1 MNSAAFREQVRRRFS
16 RHAASYNQLAQLQQ
30 AIAWRLARRIRQLP
44 LPPGPCAD
52 LGAGTGLVGQALGIQ
67 GTPGLASSDLMQLDL
82 LQLNLLQLDLCA
94 ELLAR
99 NPLPRQLRWDL
110 GAGLPAE
117 LQGAALLAS
126 SFALQWLPEPAV
138 QLGHWCTALA
148 PGGWLALA
156 VPTAASF
163 PEWHQAAVAAGV
175 PCTALPLPDS
185 EPLITTAARHLHL
198 RHQQRLHFRRPY
210 GDGRRFLRQLS
221 RLGAGA
227 SPSRPLSPSQLRGL
241 LAAWPSDGVV
251 SWEVLILVGQRGP
264 CQPGARQP

>member
-1 MNSAAFREQVRRRFS
+1 MNSAAFREQMRRRFS

-67 GTPGLASSDLMQLDL
+67 GTPGLAAPD
-82 LQLNLLQLDLCA
+82 LLQLDLCA

-99 NPLPRQLRWDL
+99 NPLPRQMRWDL
-110 GAGLPAE
+110 GTGLPAD

-148 PGGWLALA
+148 SGGWLALA

-163 PEWHQAAVAAGV
+163 PEWHQAAAAAGV

-185 EPLITTAARHLHL
+185 QGLINTAARHLHL
-198 RHQQRLHFRRPY
+198 RHQQRLCFRRPY

-251 SWEVLILVGQRGP
+251 SWEVLILVGQRGQ
-264 CQPGARQP
+264 CQSEARQP

>member
-1 MNSAAFREQVRRRFS
+1 MSNSALNSAESAFSQQVRRHFS
-16 RHAASYNQLAQLQQ
+16 RRAGHYHLQARMQ
-30 AIAWRLARRIRQLP
+30 RAIAWRLAHHIGRLP

-52 LGAGTGLVGQALGIQ
+52 LGAGTGLLGQALLRQ
-67 GTPGLASSDLMQLDL
+67 QAAAQ
-82 LQLNLLQLDLCA
+82 LLQLDLCPA
-94 ELLAR
+94 LLAR
-99 NPLPRQLRWDL
+99 NPLPQQRTWNLE
-110 GAGLPAE
+110 AGLPPE
-117 LQGAALLAS
+117 LTGAALLAS
-126 SFALQWLPEPAV
+126 SFALQWLEQPQR
-138 QLGHWCTALA
+138 QLAAWSHALR

-163 PEWHQAAVAAGV
+163 PEWHQAAAAAGV

-185 EPLITTAARHLHL
+185 QGLINTAARHLHL
-198 RHQQRLHFRRPY
+198 RHQQRLCFRRPY

-251 SWEVLILVGQRGP
+251 SWEVLILVGQRGQ
-264 CQPGARQP
+264 CQSEARQP